1 VTSYADEIKTKQPV
15 IDLRTAFFIWIAL
28 LSSVVISAAV
38 VADFNLGY
46 QQFQMEMAEHWVDYK
61 PSAEVRSMANSG
73 GISAATLEATYNKLA
88 KSLNDVSVKI
98 SGSRVTN
105 GVNEKVHGSGV
116 IVAERYV
123 LTNYHVVENAAD
135 FFINMAAPA
144 DTAYRARAQII
155 LTDTANDLALLK
167 VDTVKALPSATLGNS
182 DTADAGNTVFAIGN
196 AFGTGNVFTTG
207 VICGRSE
214 TFYVDGREYRNMI
227 RTETYMY
234 PGSSGGPLAD
244 IKGEIIGIN
253 TAIYNPQGKFT
264 GVSFAVP
271 IKRAIALLK
280 SGNVPGY
287 GGAVAEASPGGY
299 SLVA

>member
-1 VTSYADEIKTKQPV
+1 MTSYADEIKANPAL
-15 IDLRTAFFIWIAL
+15 IDQRAALFIWIAL

-38 VADFNLGY
+38 VADFNVGY
-46 QQFQMEMAEHWVDYK
+46 RQFQLEMAEHWVDYK
-61 PSAEVRSMANSG
+61 PSAQSQGLANRG
-73 GISAATLEATYNKLA
+73 GISAATLEMTYNKLA

-98 SGSRVTN
+98 SGSRVAN
-105 GVNEKVHGSGV
+105 GISEKVHGSGV

-123 LTNYHVVENAAD
+123 LTNYHVVENASD
-135 FFINMAAPA
+135 FFINIANPA
-144 DTAYRARAQII
+144 DTTYRARAQII

-167 VDTVKALPSATLGNS
+167 VDTAKVLPSATLGNS
-182 DTADAGNTVFAIGN
+182 DTAEAGNMVFAVGN

-207 VICGRSE
+207 VICGRSQ

-234 PGSSGGPLAD
+234 PGSSGGPLANID
-244 IKGEIIGIN
+244 GEIIGIN

-287 GGAVAEASPGGY
+287 GEAVAQASPGGY